1 MKLLDRLSP
10 RALSRTCRNAWLD
23 LRFGGFSGGYLRN
36 PAPGANGTGATDY
49 EIMPQ
54 LFRGRIGP
62 QDVLVDVGCGKGR
75 VINWWLSQGFAN
87 RIYGLEMLTDVA
99 ESTRRR
105 LRGHANVT
113 IVTGDAVE
121 NLPQDG
127 TLFFLF
133 NPFDDSI
140 MARFV
145 PRLWTL
151 AKHNDI
157 TVIYF
162 APVHL
167 DAFRRDD
174 RWSVEELEI
183 RLPKAGHFEQRHTR
197 FAVITPTR

>member
-1 MKLLDRLSP
+1 M
-10 RALSRTCRNAWLD
+10 D

-36 PAPGANGTGATDY
+36 PAAGAHGTGATDY

-54 LFRGRIGP
+54 LFQGRIRP
-62 QDVLVDVGCGKGR
+62 DDVLVDVGCGKGR
-75 VINWWLSQGFAN
+75 VINWWLSQGLAN
-87 RIYGLEMLTDVA
+87 RIYGLELLTGVA

-105 LRGHANVT
+105 LRGYANVT

-121 NLPQDG
+121 NLPPDG

-133 NPFDDSI
+133 NPFDDNI

-145 PRLWTL
+145 QRLWTL
-151 AKHNDI
+151 AERKDI

-167 DAFRRDD
+167 EAFRADA
-174 RWSVEELEI
+174 RWSVEERSI

-197 FAVITPTR
+197 FALITPKR